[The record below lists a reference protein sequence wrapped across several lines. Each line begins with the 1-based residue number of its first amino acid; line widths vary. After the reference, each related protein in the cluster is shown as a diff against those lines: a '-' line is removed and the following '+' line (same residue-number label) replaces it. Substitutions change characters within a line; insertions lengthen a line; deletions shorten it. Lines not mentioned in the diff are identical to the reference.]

1 MSRNLVK
8 PELLAPAGNME
19 KGKMALLYGAD
30 AIYLGGKLFGL
41 RAFAN
46 NFSLEEIAEMAEY
59 AHSFGKKVYVTVNI
73 FAHNE
78 DIDRLPDYLRGL
90 QQAKVDAL
98 LISDLG
104 VWSTTRRVVPDM
116 PLHVSTQANTTNYA
130 TVQAWEQLGAERVVL
145 ARELSLAE
153 ISEISEKTSVE
164 LETFVHGA
172 MCISY
177 SGRCLLSAYLT
188 GRDGNRGACTQACRW
203 EYNMY
208 KLGEQKRPGEY
219 FDLEED
225 ERGTYVMN
233 SKDLCLIEYLPELMR
248 AGVCSL
254 KIEGRMKSVH
264 YVATVVSVYRK
275 AIDQCWADM
284 EHYSVPEAWITEL
297 NKVSHRQYTTGFA
310 VAKPDR
316 NAQVYTSSKYEQ
328 THDFVGIVTGY
339 DAEKKRA
346 YFEQRNNVKAGEPLE
361 LLMPDG
367 STIMIKGT
375 TNSGNW
381 ITAVAHGR
389 LMAVVPV
396 GSMNGSSSTYYS
408 DIYWISTSTGRVVY
422 RGYNNANA
430 NGGVSNANANNDAS
444 NANTNVGSRLEIKI
458 YRRTTMRTRSSM
470 WCRGKRATAT
480 ASMKGRKAETSSV
493 GQ

>member
-1 MSRNLVK
+1 MAKLQGK

-30 AIYLGGKLFGL
+30 AIYLGGKMFGL

-46 NFSLEEIAEMAEY
+46 NFSIEEIAEMAEY
-59 AHSFGKKVYVTVNI
+59 AHSLGKKVYVTVNI

-78 DIDRLPDYLRGL
+78 DIDRLPDYLRSL
-90 QQAKVDAL
+90 EQANVDAL

-104 VWSTTRRVVPDM
+104 VWTTARSVVPNM
-116 PLHVSTQANTTNYA
+116 ALHVSTQANTTNYA
-130 TVQAWEQLGAERVVL
+130 GVQAWTQLGAERVVL

-153 ISEISEKTSVE
+153 IAEISAKTDIE
-164 LETFVHGA
+164 LEAFVHGA

-177 SGRCLLSAYLT
+177 SGRCLLSSYMT

-225 ERGTYVMN
+225 EHGTYVMN
-233 SKDLCLIEYLPELMR
+233 SKDLCLIEYLPELMK

-275 AIDQCWADM
+275 AIDSCWADM
-284 EHYSVPEAWITEL
+284 DNYKVPAEWITEL

-316 NAQVYTSSKYEQ
+316 DAQVYTSSKYEQ

-339 DAEKKRA
+339 DKENGRA

-367 STIMIKGT
+367 ELLPFVLEEMQDADGT
-375 TNSGNW
+375 PIDCAPHAQQKFSAASRVELLPNSLL
-381 ITAVAHGR
+381 R
-389 LMAVVPV
+389 RKVV
-396 GSMNGSSSTYYS
+396 
-408 DIYWISTSTGRVVY
+408 
-422 RGYNNANA
+422 
-430 NGGVSNANANNDAS
+430 
-444 NANTNVGSRLEIKI
+444 K
-458 YRRTTMRTRSSM
+458 
-470 WCRGKRATAT
+470 
-480 ASMKGRKAETSSV
+480 
-493 GQ
+493 